1 MSHDKLI
8 KYRRISP
15 APFPSTLPP
24 PISIPVETVSR
35 NILRDKIGV
44 FWDIVDCPIPDGH
57 DPFSVYETITS
68 VMAGEGYRD
77 ETMEIRVYGG
87 KKDEIPG
94 KLRYDYLAA
103 GVFYQPEVSGGT
115 CGRVNQMSR
124 DILIWTIDHPEP
136 SNVMVIGEKVSEDKK
151 FRRVLEALKSRH
163 HNIFFICPNTHSLE
177 LIRPFVLKIRQWGE
191 LFDGRKPIDQAEH
204 S

>member
-1 MSHDKLI
+1 MSHDKLN
-8 KYRRISP
+8 KYRRIRSAPSP
-15 APFPSTLPP
+15 SPS

-44 FWDIVDCPIPDGH
+44 FWDIVDCPIPHGH

-68 VMAGEGYRD
+68 VMAGEGYTD
-77 ETMEIRVYGG
+77 ATMEIRVYGG
-87 KKDEIPG
+87 DKDAIPA

-103 GVFYQPEVSGGT
+103 GVFYQPQVSGGA

-136 SNVMVIGEKVSEDKK
+136 SNVMVIGKNVSEDKK

-163 HNIFFICPNTHSLE
+163 HNIFFICPNNMHSLE
-177 LIRPFVLKIRQWGE
+177 LIRPFVLSIRHWGQ